1 MSGSRA
7 SRLSFHSRE
16 SINLQLIL
24 SLGLDIAVIV
34 SYLIPVSMLMLSIE
48 VSLGRIVTVVD
59 GVVLQLGHRQL
70 VKSTAYVPAFTVA

>member
-1 MSGSRA
+1 MSSSRA
-7 SRLSFHSRE
+7 SRLSFHSRK

-24 SLGLDIAVIV
+24 WLGLGIAVIV

-70 VKSTAYVPAFTVA
+70 VKSTVYVPAFTVA